1 VVRTVRR
8 RDTPLIPAFFI
19 NRATWSRPMSW
30 PARHTAGLTK
40 TFGHVNALQGIDL
53 TVPRNSIV
61 GFLGPNGSGKTTA
74 INKTTAIKLLLGLS
88 RPTAGK
94 ATLFGMD
101 SIQDSLT
108 IRSRV
113 GYLAQDPAS
122 TLT

>member
-1 VVRTVRR
+1 VQTKVIQNPSDPAASAPSVQDTV
-8 RDTPLIPAFFI
+8 I
-19 NRATWSRPMSW
+19 
-30 PARHTAGLTK
+30 HTVGLTK